1 MPIADV
7 ELGSPESYSDLLPMC
22 QLLMNYLLTSSSR
35 EKCTGFKDPTVFSKS
50 GKGLRKKLKNTICSS
65 PHAGFNGV
73 FRISKLFFVLELFE
87 FEVGKISKFFDL
99 GGCLTSLLK
108 KLGTSFEKLIFQKP
122 LLIFPL

>member
-1 MPIADV
+1 MLDQNI
-7 ELGSPESYSDLLPMC
+7 SKSWC
-22 QLLMNYLLTSSSR
+22 TNLTSSSR
-35 EKCTGFKDPTVFSKS
+35 EKCTGFTDPTVFSKS